1 MPQGNI
7 CLIRNL
13 LADASSSSKRWIIA
27 FSATVFEAIGL
38 DAAPI
43 HILFTFPLARGSPKG
58 VSQFFGGRYVNAGA
72 ALGDFVTLRL

>member
-27 FSATVFEAIGL
+27 FSAAVFEAIGL

-43 HILFTFPLARGSPKG
+43 HILFTFPLA
-58 VSQFFGGRYVNAGA
+58 N
-72 ALGDFVTLRL
+72 